1 MTLRCPTLRL
11 ERHRG
16 VKMHTADSESKNLL
30 VSSCSSCSD
39 KKKCYWW
46 TQLSWGKAL
55 RYIKWGS
62 LSLKRW
68 LRGVILT
75 AESKVIT
82 LWSNI
87 SCTAYWM
94 PWWTFGRPPPGCHE
108 VVLLYYRSTQCGDP
122 ELFMRIRIPLFKLI
136 RIRIRLRLRIQIL
149 LLGEKFFS

>member
-87 SCTAYWM
+87 SCTA
-94 PWWTFGRPPPGCHE
+94 TEC
-108 VVLLYYRSTQCGDP
+108 
-122 ELFMRIRIPLFKLI
+122 
-136 RIRIRLRLRIQIL
+136 
-149 LLGEKFFS
+149 LGELLVGPLQDVMKLSSCTIGLRSVGIQNFLCGSGSHFSSSYGSESGSGSGSKSFY

>member
-1 MTLRCPTLRL
+1 MTPRCPTLRL

-55 RYIKWGS
+55 RDIKWGS

-87 SCTAYWM
+87 SCTA
-94 PWWTFGRPPPGCHE
+94 TECLGE
-108 VVLLYYRSTQCGDP
+108 LLVGPLQDVMKLSSCTRSTQCGDP